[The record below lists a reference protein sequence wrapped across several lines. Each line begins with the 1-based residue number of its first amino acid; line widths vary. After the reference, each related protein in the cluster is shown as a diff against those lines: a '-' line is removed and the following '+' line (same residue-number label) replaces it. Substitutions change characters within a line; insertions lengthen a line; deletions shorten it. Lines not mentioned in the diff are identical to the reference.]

1 VSETDLSSKEVK
13 DAIAAAVAEEVQG
26 LKTKNSELLEQNKRL
41 KKGQEIDPAELERV
55 ESERDQYKQQLAEA
69 TKAVK
74 KAATDTEA
82 ATKRAEAAEG
92 STSKLLVENGL
103 NDALAKANVTNP
115 ALVKAA
121 KAMLAGQVE
130 LVDDNNG
137 AKVPKVGGKA
147 LAEHIT
153 EWAGSDEGKNFVTA
167 PDTNGSGAQGARGSN
182 HNQSQGDLGGSK
194 QERTAAIAARFP
206 DIPK

>member
-1 VSETDLSSKEVK
+1 MSEIDLSSKEVK

-26 LKTKNSELLEQNKRL
+26 LKAKNSELLEQNKRL

-130 LVDDNNG
+130 LVDDNG
-137 AKVPKVGGKA
+137 TKVAKVGGKA